1 MSERRG
7 FRGRCRNRGT
17 EREVVIR
24 ANLQRA
30 GPLILGAL
38 MRNIRLAIRT
48 LARTP
53 FVTVV
58 AALSLGL
65 GIGANSAIYS
75 IFYRMV
81 RQELPVADAGRL
93 VNFSA
98 PGPKNGSTSCGQAGS
113 CDDVFSYP
121 MFRDL
126 QRAKLTSFTAIVG
139 HRDIGANISFG
150 RNAFARRGFLVSGS
164 YFPILQIRPALG
176 RLLAL
181 HDDETGA
188 SPAVVLAYW
197 FWETNLGADPAV
209 IGKTLTVNGKP
220 TTIVGIAPAAFNGTT
235 YGSRPAFYASLAMGP
250 VIGTA
255 IERRV
260 DDRRAYWIYAF
271 ARLAPGATIEQART
285 QVNGVYQP
293 IIRDVEAPLQRNMRD
308 SVMKRFLAKQVV
320 IEPGARGQSDMGDD
334 ARPALFMLFA
344 ITGLVLLIACANIAN
359 LLMARATSREL
370 EMAIRLSLG
379 ATRRQLL
386 AQLLTETLTLAV
398 GGGVLSLAFAS
409 WTLQGISSLLPQQ
422 VTEDLALGMNWAAV
436 GFAAV
441 LSLATGFAFGLFPA
455 LHSTRPDLV
464 TSLRNNSGKLAGG
477 RTARRFRTT
486 LATGQIALAMAL
498 LMSAGLFVKS
508 LWKVKRADLGV
519 RVENLVT
526 FSVTPEQS
534 GYDSVRSRAAYTR
547 IEEELAA
554 LPGASAVTS
563 AMVPLIAGS
572 NWNNTVRVQGFNP
585 DATSGSGKNSNV
597 SFNAVGSGHFRA
609 IGVPLLA
616 GREFTDA
623 DDARAPKVAIVNETF
638 ARHFALGVNPVGK
651 RMGLGSSDTIPLNI
665 EIVGLVRDMK
675 YSNVKGET
683 PPVYFTPHRQQTN
696 VSSLYFYVRTASA
709 PANMLR
715 AMRSVVQRLDPM
727 LPVENLR
734 TMPEEIR
741 INTFEDRMFTTLAA
755 SFALLATL
763 LASIGLYGV
772 LAYSIAQRTREI
784 GVRMALGADAGDVRL
799 LVLRQVGLMT
809 AIGAAI
815 GLAGGLA
822 LSKGAQ
828 SMLYKMSGTDPLV
841 MTASVAFLALVAL
854 AAGYVPALR
863 ASRVSPMQALRYE

>member
-1 MSERRG
+1 
-7 FRGRCRNRGT
+7 
-17 EREVVIR
+17 
-24 ANLQRA
+24 
-30 GPLILGAL
+30 
-38 MRNIRLAIRT
+38 MRNLRLAFRT
-48 LARTP
+48 LSRTP
-53 FVTVV
+53 FVSTI
-58 AALSLGL
+58 AALSLAL

-75 IFYRMV
+75 IFYRMM
-81 RQELPVADAGRL
+81 RQELPIAGADRL

-98 PGPKNGSTSCGQAGS
+98 PGPKQGGTSCGQAGS

-126 QRAKLTSFTAIVG
+126 QHAKLTAFSAIVG
-139 HRDIGANISFG
+139 HRDVGANISYG
-150 RNAFARRGFLVSGS
+150 RSAFAKGGFLVSGS
-164 YFPILQIRPALG
+164 YFPTLQIRPALG
-176 RLLAL
+176 RLLAP

-188 SPAVVLAYW
+188 PPAVVLAHW
-197 FWETNLGADPAV
+197 FWETNLGSDPAA

-220 TTIVGIAPAAFNGTT
+220 TTIVGIAPKDFNGTT
-235 YGSRPAFYASLAMGP
+235 YGSRPAFYATLAQAP
-250 VIGTA
+250 VIGTGM
-255 IERRV
+255 ERRI
-260 DDRRAYWIYAF
+260 DDRRAYWIYLF

-293 IIRDVEAPLQRNMRD
+293 IIRDVDAPLQRNMRD
-308 SVMKRFLAKQVV
+308 SVMKRFLAKRVV
-320 IEPGARGQSDMGDD
+320 IEPGARGQSDMGDE

-386 AQLLTETLTLAV
+386 TQLLTETLTLAV
-398 GGGVLSLAFAS
+398 IGGVLSLAFAS
-409 WTLQGISSLLPQQ
+409 WTLQGISALLPQQ
-422 VTEDLALGMNWAAV
+422 VNEDLALGMNWAAV
-436 GFAAV
+436 GFAAL
-441 LSLATGFAFGLFPA
+441 LSLATGLAFGLFPA

-464 TSLRNNSGKLAGG
+464 TALRNNSGKLAGG

-486 LATGQIALAMAL
+486 LATAQIALAMAL
-498 LMSAGLFVKS
+498 LMSAGLFLKS
-508 LWKVKRADLGV
+508 LWKVSRADLGV

-534 GYDSVRSRAAYTR
+534 GYDSLRTRQLYAR

-563 AMVPLIAGS
+563 AMVPLIAGN
-572 NWNNTVRVQGFNP
+572 NWNNTVRVQGFKP
-585 DATSGSGKNSNV
+585 DANNTNANA

-609 IGVPLLA
+609 IGVSLLA
-616 GREFTDA
+616 GREFTDG
-623 DDARAPKVAIVNETF
+623 DDGRAPKVAIVNETF
-638 ARHFALGVNPVGK
+638 ARRFGLGANPVGK
-651 RMGLGSSDTIPLNI
+651 RMAIGSSDTIPLNI

-675 YSNVKGET
+675 YSNVKRDV
-683 PPVYFTPHRQQTN
+683 PAVYFMPHRQQGD
-696 VSSLYFYVRTASA
+696 VSSMYFYVRTADPSG
-709 PANMLR
+709 MLR
-715 AMRSVVQRLDPM
+715 AMRSLVQRLDPM

-741 INTFEDRMFTTLAA
+741 INTFEDRMITTLAG

-784 GVRMALGADAGDVRL
+784 GVRMALGADARDVRL

-809 AIGAAI
+809 AIGGVI
-815 GLAGGLA
+815 GLGGAIALA
-822 LSKGAQ
+822 KGAQ
-828 SMLYKMSGTDPLV
+828 SMLYKMSGADPVV
-841 MTASVAFLALVAL
+841 MTLSVVFLALVAL

>member
-1 MSERRG
+1 
-7 FRGRCRNRGT
+7 
-17 EREVVIR
+17 
-24 ANLQRA
+24 
-30 GPLILGAL
+30 
-38 MRNIRLAIRT
+38 MRNLRLAFRT
-48 LARTP
+48 LGRTP
-53 FVTVV
+53 FVSMV

-81 RQELPVADAGRL
+81 RQELPVAGVDRL

-126 QRAKLTSFTAIVG
+126 QNAKLTAFTAIAG
-139 HRDIGANISFG
+139 HRDIGANVSYA
-150 RNAFARRGFLVSGS
+150 RTAFARRGYLVSGS

-176 RLLAL
+176 RLLSPL
-181 HDDETGA
+181 DDEVSAG
-188 SPAVVLAYW
+188 PAVVLAYW
-197 FWETNLGADPAV
+197 FWETNLGADPTV

-220 TTIVGIAPAAFNGTT
+220 TTIVGIAPKNFNGTT
-235 YGSRPAFYASLAMGP
+235 YGSRPAFYATLAMGP
-250 VIGTA
+250 VIGTE
-255 IERRV
+255 IERRI
-260 DDRRAYWIYAF
+260 DDRRAYWIYVF
-271 ARLAPGATIEQART
+271 ARLAPGATIGRARS

-293 IIRDVEAPLQRNMRD
+293 IIREVEAPLQRNMRD

-320 IEPGARGQSDMGDD
+320 IEPGARGQSDMGDS
-334 ARPALFMLFA
+334 ASPALFMLFA

-386 AQLLTETLTLAV
+386 AQLLTETITLAV
-398 GGGVLSLAFAS
+398 IGGVLSLAFAS
-409 WTLQGISSLLPQQ
+409 WTLQGISALLPQQ
-422 VTEDLALGMNWAAV
+422 VNDDLALGMNWAAV

-441 LSLATGFAFGLFPA
+441 LSLVTGLAFGLFPA

-464 TSLRNNSGKLAGG
+464 TALRNNSGKLAGG

-486 LATGQIALAMAL
+486 LATAQIALAMAL
-498 LMSAGLFVKS
+498 LMSAGLFLKS
-508 LWKVKRADLGV
+508 LWKIKRADLGV
-519 RVENLVT
+519 RVESLAT
-526 FSVTPEQS
+526 FSVTPRQS
-534 GYDSVRSRAAYTR
+534 GYDSTRMRVLFAR

-563 AMVPLIAGS
+563 TMVPLIAGS
-572 NWNNTVRVQGFNP
+572 NWSNTIRVQGFRSDGDN
-585 DATSGSGKNSNV
+585 TNSNA

-623 DDARAPKVAIVNETF
+623 DNASAPKVAIVNETF
-638 ARHFALGVNPVGK
+638 ARHFGLGANPVGK
-651 RMGLGSSDTIPLNI
+651 RMAVGSSDTIPLNI
-665 EIVGLVRDMK
+665 EIIGLVRDTK
-675 YSNVKGET
+675 YSSVKVEI
-683 PPVYFTPHRQQTN
+683 PPVYFMPHRQTPR
-696 VSSLYFYVRTASA
+696 VSSMYFYVRTGTYPSS
-709 PANMLR
+709 MLR

-741 INTFEDRMFTTLAA
+741 INTFEDRMFTTLASA
-755 SFALLATL
+755 FAVLATL

-784 GVRMALGADAGDVRL
+784 GVRMALGADAREVRL
-799 LVLRQVGLMT
+799 LVLRQVALMT
-809 AIGAAI
+809 AIGSVI
-815 GLAGGLA
+815 GLAGALA
-822 LSKGAQ
+822 LGKGAQ
-828 SMLYKMSGTDPLV
+828 SMLYKMSGADPVV
-841 MTASVAFLALVAL
+841 MTVSVAFLALVAL
-854 AAGYVPALR
+854 AAGYVPARR
-863 ASRVSPMQALRYE
+863 ASRVDPMQALRYE

>member
-1 MSERRG
+1 
-7 FRGRCRNRGT
+7 
-17 EREVVIR
+17 
-24 ANLQRA
+24 
-30 GPLILGAL
+30 
-38 MRNIRLAIRT
+38 MRNLRLAFRT
-48 LARTP
+48 LGRTP
-53 FVTVV
+53 FVTAV

-81 RQELPVADAGRL
+81 RQELPVAGADRL

-113 CDDVFSYP
+113 CDDVLSYP

-126 QRAKLTSFTAIVG
+126 QHAKLTAFSGIAG
-139 HRDIGANISFG
+139 HRDISANVSYG
-150 RNAFARRGFLVSGS
+150 RNAFARRGLLVSGS

-176 RLLAL
+176 RLISPP
-181 HDDETGA
+181 DDETGA
-188 SPAVVLAYW
+188 APAVVLAHW
-197 FWETNLGADPAV
+197 FWETNLAADPAV

-220 TTIVGIAPAAFNGTT
+220 TTVVGVAPKNFIGTT
-235 YGSRPAFYASLAMGP
+235 YGSRPAFFATLAMGP
-250 VIGTA
+250 GIGTQ
-255 IERRV
+255 IERQIN
-260 DDRRAYWIYAF
+260 DRRAYWIYVF
-271 ARLAPGATIEQART
+271 ARLAPGATIERART

-293 IIRDVEAPLQRNMRD
+293 IIREVEAPLQQNMRD
-308 SVMKRFLAKQVV
+308 TVMKRFLAKHVV
-320 IEPGARGQSDMGDD
+320 IAPGARGQSDMGDE
-334 ARPALFMLFA
+334 AGPALFMLFA

-386 AQLLTETLTLAV
+386 TQLLTETITLAV
-398 GGGVLSLAFAS
+398 IGGILSLAFAS
-409 WTLQGISSLLPQQ
+409 WTLQGVSALLPQQ
-422 VTEDLALGMNWAAV
+422 VNDDLALGMNWAAV

-441 LSLATGFAFGLFPA
+441 LSLVTGLAFGLFPA

-486 LATGQIALAMAL
+486 LATAQIALAMAL
-498 LMSAGLFVKS
+498 LMSAGLFLKS
-508 LWKVKRADLGV
+508 LWKVERADLGI

-526 FSVTPEQS
+526 FSVTPGQS
-534 GYDSVRSRAAYTR
+534 GYDSTRTRALYTR

-572 NWNNTVRVQGFNP
+572 NWSNTIRVQGFRSDGDNN
-585 DATSGSGKNSNV
+585 NSNA
-597 SFNAVGSGHFRA
+597 SFNAVGSGYFRA
-609 IGVPLLA
+609 IGATLLA

-623 DDARAPKVAIVNETF
+623 DNARAPKVAIVNETF
-638 ARHFALGVNPVGK
+638 ARHFGLGANPVGK
-651 RMGLGSSDTIPLNI
+651 RMAKGSSDTIPLDI
-665 EIVGLVRDMK
+665 EIVGLVRDTK
-675 YSNVKGET
+675 YSSVKAEI
-683 PPVYFTPHRQQTN
+683 PPVYFTPHRQTSRPSTMFFYMRT
-696 VSSLYFYVRTASA
+696 SSPSG
-709 PANMLR
+709 MLR
-715 AMRSVVQRLDPM
+715 AMRSMVQRLDPM

-741 INTFEDRMFTTLAA
+741 INTFEDRMFTTLAG

-784 GVRMALGADAGDVRL
+784 GVRMALGANANEVRM

-809 AIGAAI
+809 AIGGVI
-815 GLAGGLA
+815 GLGGALA
-822 LSKGAQ
+822 LGKGAE
-828 SMLYKMSGTDPLV
+828 SMLYKMSGADPVV
-841 MTASVAFLALVAL
+841 MASSVAFLTLVAL

-863 ASRVSPMQALRYE
+863 ASRVDPIQALRYE